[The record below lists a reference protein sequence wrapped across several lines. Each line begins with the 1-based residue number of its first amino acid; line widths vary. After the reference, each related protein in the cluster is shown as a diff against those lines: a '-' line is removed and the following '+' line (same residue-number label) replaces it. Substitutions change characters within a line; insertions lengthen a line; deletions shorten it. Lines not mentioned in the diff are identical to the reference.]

1 MLWKECQ
8 VQTVKEERERERE
21 THISNEISARVVVF
35 VENNTV
41 VVVARKLGLRTSKVH
56 VFLEEQSALDV
67 FASMLAERKNIAESI
82 KICAHQRRNAQNNS
96 RSPSWK

>member
-1 MLWKECQ
+1 MPSSNS
-8 VQTVKEERERERE
+8 EEGERERE

-56 VFLEEQSALDV
+56 VFLEEQSTLDV
-67 FASMLAERKNIAESI
+67 FASMLADRENIAETI
-82 KICAHQRRNAQNNS
+82 KMCLPTSKR
-96 RSPSWK
+96 PE